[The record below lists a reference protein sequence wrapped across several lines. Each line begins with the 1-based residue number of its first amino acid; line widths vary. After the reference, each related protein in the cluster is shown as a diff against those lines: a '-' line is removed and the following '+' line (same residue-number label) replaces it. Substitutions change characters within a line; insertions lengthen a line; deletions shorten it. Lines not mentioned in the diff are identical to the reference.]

1 MKYIAKL
8 TEVLREWW
16 KSGQILSDPAPT
28 IFDHPLVNE
37 YMNRLFQEK
46 KEADARVEKIIA
58 TAVVKLSMSKLG
70 MSKEEALQAAR
81 AAVAFLRD
89 VRAKKLLE
97 EGRITEDGYQLYNR
111 LIHSAWVKAAVKT
124 TIKHTG
130 KKVKI
135 ILDELMEKTPLK
147 VLKPAL
153 VVVNSL
159 IPEEV
164 KQKAKEKAKEL
175 LVKAVEEFPR
185 VVAPMIEKGYKVA
198 KKAVETIDNAIDEAV
213 ERGRAFVE
221 SRPVMKHVLTKVKA
235 WGEKV
240 IGKRIQ
246 ERLKTIRLSQ

>member
-1 MKYIAKL
+1 MKRIAKL
-8 TEVLREWW
+8 TKVLREWW
-16 KSGQILSDPAPT
+16 KSGQILSNSDNPT
-28 IFDHPLVNE
+28 IFDHPMVKE

-46 KEADARVEKIIA
+46 KETDARVEKIVA
-58 TAVVKLSMSKLG
+58 TAVVKFSMSKLG

-81 AAVAFLRD
+81 AAVSFLRD

-97 EGRITEDGYQLYNR
+97 EGRLTEDAYQLYNR

-124 TIKHTG
+124 AIKHTG
-130 KKVKI
+130 KKVKV
-135 ILDELMEKTPLK
+135 ILDELMEKTPLR
-147 VLKPAL
+147 VLKPVL

-175 LVKAVEEFPR
+175 LIKALEEFPK
-185 VVAPMIEKGYKVA
+185 VVAPIIEKGYKVA
-198 KKAVETIDNAIDEAV
+198 KKVVETIDETIDKAV

-221 SRPVMKHVLTKVKA
+221 SRPVLKYVLTKAKA

-240 IGKRIQ
+240 IGRRIQ
-246 ERLKTIRLSQ
+246 ERLKQFA

>member
-1 MKYIAKL
+1 MKHIAKL

-16 KSGQILSDPAPT
+16 KSGQILSDTDNPI
-28 IFDHPLVNE
+28 IFDHPMVKE
-37 YMNRLFQEK
+37 YMDRIYFEK
-46 KEADARVEKIIA
+46 KEADARVEKIVA
-58 TAVVKLSMSKLG
+58 TAVIKLSMSKMG

-97 EGRITEDGYQLYNR
+97 EGKITEEGYQLYNR

-124 TIKHTG
+124 AIKHTG
-130 KKVKI
+130 KKVKV
-135 ILDELMEKTPLK
+135 ILEELVEKTPLK
-147 VLKPAL
+147 ALKPVFIVL
-153 VVVNSL
+153 NSL

-175 LVKAVEEFPR
+175 LIKAVEEFPR

-198 KKAVETIDNAIDEAV
+198 KKVVETIDNAIDNAV

-221 SRPVMKHVLTKVKA
+221 SRPVLKDVLTKAKA

-246 ERLKTIRLSQ
+246 ARLKQFA

>member
-1 MKYIAKL
+1 MKRIAKL

-16 KSGQILSDPAPT
+16 KSGQILSNPDSPT
-28 IFDHPLVNE
+28 IFDHPMVKE

-46 KEADARVEKIIA
+46 KEADARVEKIVA

-124 TIKHTG
+124 AIKYTG
-130 KKVKI
+130 KKVKV
-135 ILDELMEKTPLK
+135 ILDELMEKTPLR

-175 LVKAVEEFPR
+175 LIKAVEEFPK

-198 KKAVETIDNAIDEAV
+198 KKVVETIDEAIDKAV
-213 ERGRAFVE
+213 EIGRVFVE
-221 SRPVMKHVLTKVKA
+221 SRPVLKLVLTKAKA

-240 IGKRIQ
+240 IGRRIQ
-246 ERLKTIRLSQ
+246 ERLKQFA